1 MTLFSKFTKSNSN
14 EKIIYP
20 WSQRKLSGS
29 SAALPRFGH
38 GAAMIDN
45 QHLLIYGGYHKGNTK
60 KNLFL
65 IDTNTISA
73 ISIQTSGD
81 VPSSRSFTAIACI
94 DGLVLLFGGE
104 PIVLGKIWDP
114 QLYILYTNSK
124 QWSKIRIN
132 GNLPR
137 GRSGHTMSAHNGC
150 IYVWGGQHRGQYLNE
165 MIIFDLKEYPSKAEW
180 QFISQTSK
188 APAPRAGH
196 ISAVYE
202 NKLYIFGGMNASH
215 LYNDIWCFDF
225 ITKVWNQVEAVGYI
239 PAPREGCAAALVND
253 TIYIFGGRGMN
264 GFILGDLYAF
274 RIKSQRWY
282 TFQNMGSPPSPR
294 HGASLTLIQNRMFV
308 YGGDSAN
315 GKMDDGS
322 FVYILDCSKIKYPPE
337 NEILENERKPQFV
350 IALNDSKDAFQYGV
364 VRKPS
369 LTPKSQLRKP
379 QYTKTSDLSSSLEN
393 HSYRS
398 PSTSFSETHSYK
410 SKSSHAKGSEPLTKT
425 PPPRPPREG
434 VTLNAFK
441 KPSTL
446 DLEEKSRLLRDILAR
461 DTVITEMRKKEQW
474 WRTEVS
480 IARHARARLGDLFD
494 DDGQTQDANLF
505 DFREGEHDKLL
516 LFKQLASAKAEI
528 RKMKSSIEKQ
538 TDSMIQDLLKQE
550 TIRATALKEAAY
562 YKSKYKALKSKD
574 KTAVALL
581 ETERVEVL
589 ENRLKEARIQK
600 DQINIMLLE
609 VQKRSQEDQRSRQLA
624 EERASIAQQQSEMA
638 QEAHQATLEK
648 ISKIYSQILKTE
660 AKCREDVAKIA
671 SLSNKLVNQLSSE
684 EDNMD
689 LSEIH
694 IQKARLEAVNIKSRN
709 EIVILLQQ
717 LEKHQDEKDDLE
729 SLLDEKNQAYAETLL
744 ELEKVRIELELLRR
758 STKKKNVSGS
768 K

>member
-1 MTLFSKFTKSNSN
+1 
-14 EKIIYP
+14 
-20 WSQRKLSGS
+20 
-29 SAALPRFGH
+29 
-38 GAAMIDN
+38 
-45 QHLLIYGGYHKGNTK
+45 
-60 KNLFL
+60 
-65 IDTNTISA
+65 
-73 ISIQTSGD
+73 
-81 VPSSRSFTAIACI
+81 
-94 DGLVLLFGGE
+94 
-104 PIVLGKIWDP
+104 
-114 QLYILYTNSK
+114 
-124 QWSKIRIN
+124 
-132 GNLPR
+132 
-137 GRSGHTMSAHNGC
+137 MSAHNGC

-215 LYNDIWCFDF
+215 LYNDIWFFDF

-379 QYTKTSDLSSSLEN
+379 Q
-393 HSYRS
+393 
-398 PSTSFSETHSYK
+398 
-410 SKSSHAKGSEPLTKT
+410 
-425 PPPRPPREG
+425 
-434 VTLNAFK
+434 
-441 KPSTL
+441 PSTL